1 MATKVAKRK
10 PAADKAAG
18 DLSVLKPDRNTTVAG
33 RPIVMRE
40 YGFFDSLELL
50 PLLEPIL
57 VDLEDQAKA
66 GAPWP
71 DFNSV
76 PSFLGN
82 HANVLV
88 HLIAKSASVEMEWMR
103 GLTAEQGYELVWWW
117 WIVNGP
123 FCKRCAEKRL
133 VTAHVME
140 QQAKRQAA
148 GQTPSTTSSLPAT
161 AP

>member
-1 MATKVAKRK
+1 MAQKVARKKSATKK
-10 PAADKAAG
+10 AAD
-18 DLSVLKPDRNTTVAG
+18 DMSVLQPDRRITVAG
-33 RPIVMRE
+33 RDLVMRE

-57 VDLEDQAKA
+57 QDLEEQVKD

-71 DFNSV
+71 GFDSV

-82 HANVLV
+82 HAKVLV
-88 HLIAKSASVEMEWMR
+88 HLIAQAASVDLEWMR
-103 GLTAEQGYELVWWW
+103 GLTADQGYELVWWW

-123 FCKRCAEKRL
+123 FCKRCATKRL
-133 VTAHVME
+133 VTAHVMAE
-140 QQAKRQAA
+140 QARRQAA
-148 GQTPSTTSSLPAT
+148 GQTPSATSSPPAT

>member
-1 MATKVAKRK
+1 MATKVTKRK
-10 PAADKAAG
+10 PAADKAVG
-18 DLSVLKPDRNTTVAG
+18 DLSVLQPNRHPTIAG
-33 RPIVMRE
+33 RVVEMRE
-40 YGFFDSLELL
+40 YGFFDSLPLL

-57 VDLEDQAKA
+57 VDLEEQAKA

-82 HANVLV
+82 HADVLV
-88 HLIAKSASVEMEWMR
+88 HLIAKAASVEMEWMR
-103 GLTAEQGYELVWWW
+103 GLNAEQGYELIWWW

-133 VTAHVME
+133 VTAQVME
-140 QQAKRQAA
+140 RQARQLVA
-148 GQTPSTTSSLPAT
+148 GQTQSTT
-161 AP
+161 

>member
-1 MATKVAKRK
+1 MAQKVAKRK
-10 PAADKAAG
+10 PAAKDAAG
-18 DLSVLKPDRNTTVAG
+18 DMAVLQPDRRIPIAG
-33 RPIVMRE
+33 REIVMRE
-40 YGFFDSLELL
+40 YGFFESLELL

-71 DFNSV
+71 GFESV
-76 PSFLGN
+76 PPFLGN
-82 HANVLV
+82 HSQVLV
-88 HLIAKSASVEMEWMR
+88 HLIAKAASIDLEWMR
-103 GLTAEQGYELVWWW
+103 SLTSDQGYELVWWW

-133 VTAHVME
+133 VTAQVLE
-140 QQAKRQAA
+140 KSARQHGT
-148 GQTPSTTSSLPAT
+148 GQTPSTISSQLGT

>member
-1 MATKVAKRK
+1 MAARVTKRK

-18 DLSVLKPDRNTTVAG
+18 DLSVLQPDRHVTVAG
-33 RPIVMRE
+33 RVVVMRE

-71 DFNSV
+71 EFNSV

-103 GLTAEQGYELVWWW
+103 SLNAEQGYELVWWW

-133 VTAHVME
+133 VTAQVME
-140 QQAKRQAA
+140 RQARQLVA
-148 GQTPSTTSSLPAT
+148 GQTQSTT
-161 AP
+161 